1 MSQGSE
7 PDPIPE
13 SWPPQDPG
21 NATRKVVP
29 LFALP
34 HVWLFPYV
42 ILPLHIFEERYKQMI
57 LDILDGPGRIVL
69 GTVQEG
75 FEDDLAGSPP
85 VYPVAG
91 LGEIG
96 RHEQLDDGRFNIL
109 LVGLRRVRIQE
120 VPSENPYREV
130 EIEPVSEIPVPR
142 SREEDL
148 RAKLVAAILERTDE
162 VVSIP
167 PQVSVSHLADLLILR
182 MPLPHQ
188 VLNDLYCELDEERRA
203 LRALEEHEIRPRLEE
218 EEDADADAEGGGEG
232 AGAED

>member
-1 MSQGSE
+1 MSEGSE
-7 PDPIPE
+7 PEPIPE
-13 SWPPQDPG
+13 SWPPEDSV
-21 NATRKVVP
+21 RKVVP

-57 LDILDGPGRIVL
+57 QDILDGPGRIVL

-75 FEDDLAGSPP
+75 FEDDMAGAPP
-85 VYPVAG
+85 VYPIAG

-96 RHEQLDDGRFNIL
+96 RHEQLPDGRFNIL

-120 VPSENPYREV
+120 VSGEAPYREV
-130 EIEPVSEIPVPR
+130 EIEPVHEIPVPVGQ
-142 SREEDL
+142 EEKL

-167 PQVSVSHLADLLILR
+167 PQVSISHLADLLILR

-188 VLNDLYCELDEERRA
+188 VLNDLYCELDEEKRA
-203 LRALEEHEIRPRLEE
+203 LRALEEHEVRPRLEE
-218 EEDADADAEGGGEG
+218 EEESEEGGEAEPGGEDAE
-232 AGAED
+232 AS